1 MVMNINITYCGDHFT
16 MYTNIKPLHYM
27 PDTNTIMLCVNY
39 MDTSIKK
46 NAKILLRRMNRTK
59 F

>member
-16 MYTNIKPLHYM
+16 MYTNIKPLHCM

-46 NAKILLRRMNRTK
+46 KC
-59 F
+59 